1 MVQYCDSISISVGNC
16 DSHELRRERNGTP
29 RPRPKL
35 AESDKFSVR
44 YSDLSTS
51 FWGPRDCQRFAWIM
65 RVSPH
70 VIFCPSI
77 SYSCSKRPWSLFI
90 GFFIILAILGPMLPF
105 LFGRIMVIE
114 TLVRV
119 CATDLPLH
127 HAFLMFKKS
136 QRMVYREIL
145 IAGDLSQHD
154 VDLANNQSGAF
165 QASWQ

>member
-1 MVQYCDSISISVGNC
+1 
-16 DSHELRRERNGTP
+16 
-29 RPRPKL
+29 
-35 AESDKFSVR
+35 
-44 YSDLSTS
+44 
-51 FWGPRDCQRFAWIM
+51 
-65 RVSPH
+65 
-70 VIFCPSI
+70 
-77 SYSCSKRPWSLFI
+77 
-90 GFFIILAILGPMLPF
+90 MLPF

-119 CATDLPLH
+119 CVTDLPLH
-127 HAFLMFKKS
+127 HAVLMFKKS